1 MGHRCPCPAG
11 SAPPYQPAPGVHV
24 NRRCTATSL
33 DAGLTWLVTRGQN
46 RRADKEPTMTT
57 TEQRPR
63 PATERLATLL
73 QIARE
78 QDEPDLDYPE
88 LVALLEAEAQR
99 QQQRRR
105 RRSA

>member
-1 MGHRCPCPAG
+1 
-11 SAPPYQPAPGVHV
+11 
-24 NRRCTATSL
+24 
-33 DAGLTWLVTRGQN
+33 
-46 RRADKEPTMTT
+46 MTT
-57 TEQRPR
+57 NEQRPR
-63 PATERLATLL
+63 PAHERLATLL

-105 RRSA
+105 RRAA

>member
-1 MGHRCPCPAG
+1 
-11 SAPPYQPAPGVHV
+11 
-24 NRRCTATSL
+24 
-33 DAGLTWLVTRGQN
+33 
-46 RRADKEPTMTT
+46 MTT

-63 PATERLATLL
+63 PAHERLATLL

-78 QDEPDLDYPE
+78 RDDEPNLDYPE

-105 RRSA
+105 RRAA

>member
-1 MGHRCPCPAG
+1 
-11 SAPPYQPAPGVHV
+11 
-24 NRRCTATSL
+24 
-33 DAGLTWLVTRGQN
+33 
-46 RRADKEPTMTT
+46 MTT

-63 PATERLATLL
+63 PATQRLATLL

-99 QQQRRR
+99 QQQRQRR
-105 RRSA
+105 RAA

>member
-1 MGHRCPCPAG
+1 
-11 SAPPYQPAPGVHV
+11 V
-24 NRRCTATSL
+24 NRRAAATSL
-33 DAGLTWLVTRGQN
+33 DTGLSWLVARGQN
-46 RRADKEPTMTT
+46 RRADKEPAMTT

-63 PATERLATLL
+63 PETERLATLL

-78 QDEPDLDYPE
+78 QDEPNLDYPE

-105 RRSA
+105 RRAA

>member
-1 MGHRCPCPAG
+1 
-11 SAPPYQPAPGVHV
+11 V
-24 NRRCTATSL
+24 NRCSTATSL

-63 PATERLATLL
+63 PAAERLAALIEL
-73 QIARE
+73 ARE
-78 QDEPDLDYPE
+78 RDDEPNLDYPE

-99 QQQRRR
+99 QQRRR
-105 RRSA
+105 RRV